1 MLKICIPLILALA
14 TGTPFVQ
21 ALETDREQPI
31 TIRADDGEVALAQR
45 LRGEVDENQGTFVYR
60 GNVIITQGTLEVT
73 ADEVEIHTA
82 ERAITQIIARM
93 DKDSEDLAHYQQQM
107 NEADDMVYADARKI
121 TYLVQEERLH
131 LSGEARLQQVED
143 VFTGELL
150 YYDMARG
157 IANLSSGDQS
167 NRVNMTITPG
177 NSR

>member
-1 MLKICIPLILALA
+1 MLKICIPLILVLA
-14 TGTPFVQ
+14 TGAPFVR

-31 TIRADDGEVALAQR
+31 TIRADD
-45 LRGEVDENQGTFVYR
+45 GEVDENQGTFVYR

-177 NSR
+177 KSR

>member
-31 TIRADDGEVALAQR
+31 TIRADDGEV
-45 LRGEVDENQGTFVYR
+45 DENQGTFVYR

-82 ERAITQIIARM
+82 EKAITQIIARM

-107 NEADDMVYADARKI
+107 NEADDMVYADAREI

-177 NSR
+177 KSR

>member
-14 TGTPFVQ
+14 TGTPFVR

-31 TIRADDGEVALAQR
+31 TIRADD
-45 LRGEVDENQGTFVYR
+45 GEVDENQGTFVYR

-177 NSR
+177 KSR

>member
-14 TGTPFVQ
+14 TGAPFVQ

-31 TIRADDGEVALAQR
+31 TIRADG
-45 LRGEVDENQGTFVYR
+45 GEVDENQGTFVYR

-177 NSR
+177 KSR

>member
-1 MLKICIPLILALA
+1 MLKICILLILALA
-14 TGTPFVQ
+14 TGAPFVR

-31 TIRADDGEVALAQR
+31 TIRADDGEVN
-45 LRGEVDENQGTFVYR
+45 ENQGTFVYR

-82 ERAITQIIARM
+82 ERAIIQIIARM

-177 NSR
+177 KSR